1 MNYAYIRFS
10 TDKQDETQ
18 QMQAIKE
25 FCATKGFEIDAFE
38 KDEGVSG
45 GVSYKDRNLYSL
57 VEKLKEGDTLVV
69 SEISR
74 LGRSMSDLN
83 KLINDE
89 LKPRKIRLIVI
100 KMGLDMDCANLKAI
114 DEMIF
119 FSLSFAAQVEK
130 EMIQQR
136 TQSAIDARKAMIA
149 EDGGFFSKRSSRWT
163 TKLGRPKGADVSAA
177 AAASAVKK
185 IEDARAWRESNNA
198 FLLCRKYAAKGKTQK
213 EALEAILD
221 CDEMGMEGFKTR
233 SGCKVTKA
241 IVSRWWR
248 LIVRQN

>member
-25 FCATKGFEIDAFE
+25 FCATKGFAIDAFE

-45 GVSYKDRNLYSL
+45 GVSYKDRNLNQL
-57 VEKLKEGDTLVV
+57 VKKLKEGDTLVV

-89 LKPRKIRLIVI
+89 LKPRRIRLIVI

-136 TQSAIDARKAMIA
+136 TQSAIDARKGAISS
-149 EDGGFFSKRSSRWT
+149 EGGFFAKRSGRWT
-163 TKLGRPKGADVSAA
+163 TKLGRPKGADTSAATAVSARNKA
-177 AAASAVKK
+177 EA
-185 IEDARAWRESNNA
+185 ARAWRENNNA
-198 FLLCRKYAAKGKTQK
+198 YLLCKKYAAKGKTQK
-213 EALEAILD
+213 EALEAIHD
-221 CDEMGMEGFKTR
+221 CDEMGMDGFRTR
-233 SGCKVTKA
+233 SGCVVTKGV
-241 IVSRWWR
+241 VSLWWKD
-248 LIVRQN
+248 INNHD